1 MMRLLDPGKEKIRGK
16 PFTGWFKRRGVK
28 DNVESFSYA
37 REIVRLFSSLKEES
51 DEKKL
56 RILRLV

>member
-37 REIVRLFSSLKEES
+37 RGIVRLFSFKEKS